1 MNKQVQS
8 IPAEIARSE
17 PAPTLAE
24 RLRIARG
31 RQSQAAFAAS
41 LGVPVLA
48 RLPIDSK
55 TARLVDQ
62 GAVELADDKSIA
74 PVADFLEQTF
84 RNA

>member
-1 MNKQVQS
+1 MSYAICPDCGKKIELFGES
-8 IPAEIARSE
+8 KAEE
-17 PAPTLAE
+17 V
-24 RLRIARG
+24 
-31 RQSQAAFAAS
+31 AAS

>member
-1 MNKQVQS
+1 MPS
-8 IPAEIARSE
+8 AR
-17 PAPTLAE
+17 T
-24 RLRIARG
+24 
-31 RQSQAAFAAS
+31 AAKKSSCSVRVRRKKVAAS